1 MAFHL
6 DWKVYSFLPCALAT
20 DALHPCSGVISP
32 CVPLGLLQIFSK
44 LAKHTEF
51 VSDSGGL
58 CGPHLVPLRTVC
70 LQMVTGSRSGAV
82 NVFAIAEFSIC

>member
-1 MAFHL
+1 MAFHS
-6 DWKVYSFLPCALAT
+6 DWKAYSFLPCALAT

-44 LAKHTEF
+44 LAKHMEF
-51 VSDSGGL
+51 VSDSGVWPTS
-58 CGPHLVPLRTVC
+58 CPPKDSVFAE
-70 LQMVTGSRSGAV
+70 MVTGSRSGAV